1 MFVIEDLLLLPCA
14 QLHVQVDRSG
24 HIVYVA

>member
-24 HIVYVA
+24 HVVYVS